1 MKKENKQ
8 TKSKLESLSFSLF
21 FALSCL
27 FWRFVS
33 SLQFYAMAADR
44 AAAFKAAL
52 GQLNSQ
58 FAR

>member
-1 MKKENKQ
+1 
-8 TKSKLESLSFSLF
+8 LLSLVSLAQF
-21 FALSCL
+21 
-27 FWRFVS
+27 S
-33 SLQFYAMAADR
+33 SLYYRDPMTADR

>member
-1 MKKENKQ
+1 MKKK
-8 TKSKLESLSFSLF
+8 KKLRKHFFALFFSCSLSLARSPAQFSSLSF
-21 FALSCL
+21 
-27 FWRFVS
+27 RNP
-33 SLQFYAMAADR
+33 MTADR

>member
-1 MKKENKQ
+1 MKKNEQN
-8 TKSKLESLSFSLF
+8 TKNSLFLCLSLALSLSSVVRF
-21 FALSCL
+21 F
-27 FWRFVS
+27 
-33 SLQFYAMAADR
+33 FYIFRAPMTADR